1 MCGCEAWS
9 VTLRDGQKI
18 GMIENGVLRQVV
30 ERKREKITGVWRRL
44 LKEERYDLCYSAN
57 VIRAI
62 IFITKNEMT
71 GHVA

>member
-1 MCGCEAWS
+1 MCGCETWP
-9 VTLRDGQKI
+9 VTLRDEQKI
-18 GMIENGVLRQVV
+18 GMIENGVLRQIV
-30 ERKREKITGVWRRL
+30 ERKRDKITGVWRRL
-44 LKEERYDLCYSAN
+44 LKEERYDLYYSAN